1 MNKKIWIA
9 PFVKKEKDIDGN
21 IISIYDKFYI

>member
-9 PFVKKEKDIDGN
+9 PFIKKEKDIDGN